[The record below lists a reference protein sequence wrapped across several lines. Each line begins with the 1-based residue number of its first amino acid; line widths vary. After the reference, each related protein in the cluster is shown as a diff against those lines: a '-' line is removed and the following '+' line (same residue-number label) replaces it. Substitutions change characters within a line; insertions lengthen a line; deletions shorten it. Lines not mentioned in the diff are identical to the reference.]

1 MMDDGSDTLMT
12 DNDGISRRHLRLI
25 ERDVDRGPPL
35 VYGPVQSLR
44 FGRSLGINLLPD
56 GLRLC
61 NFDCL
66 YCQCGGE
73 RRDRRERD
81 DPPFPSLEVLERQL
95 SRVLAE
101 DPWIDDVCFAG
112 AGEPTM
118 HPQFREAVLVARALR
133 SELAPR
139 ATLTVLSNGT
149 TAGKP
154 EVRAALALVDR
165 AVLKLDAVGDDL
177 LRRLDRSPSGLSA
190 RRLVRSFGEMI
201 GVETQTMLVRGAVDN
216 ATPEALDALGEA
228 LRYIFPRRAH
238 IGTITRRPAV
248 DAADQRLTALE
259 PAELEAAAARV
270 RRRAPGVDVRVY

>member
-1 MMDDGSDTLMT
+1 MNQVNDTFGRVL
-12 DNDGISRRHLRLI
+12 HLPVR
-25 ERDVDRGPPL
+25 EVDRSPPL

-44 FGRSLGINLLPD
+44 FGRSLGVNLLPD

-66 YCQCGGE
+66 YCQCGGK
-73 RRDRRERD
+73 RSQRRERE
-81 DPPFPSLEVLERQL
+81 DPPFPTLDALEREL
-95 SRVLAE
+95 SRVLAH
-101 DPWIDDVCFAG
+101 DPLIDDVCFAG

-118 HPQFREAVLVARALR
+118 HPRFREAVLLVRALR
-133 SELAPR
+133 GELAPR
-139 ATLTVLSNGT
+139 ATVTILSNGT

-154 EVRAALALVDR
+154 EVRAALALADR

-190 RRLVRSFGEMI
+190 RRLVRTYGEMI
-201 GVETQTMLVRGAVDN
+201 GVETQTMLVRGRVDN
-216 ATPEALDALGEA
+216 ASPEALDALGDA

-248 DAADQRLTALE
+248 DAGDQPLMPLE
-259 PAELEAAAARV
+259 AVELEAAAARL

>member
-1 MMDDGSDTLMT
+1 MT
-12 DNDGISRRHLRLI
+12 HFNGTSRGPLYLPV
-25 ERDVDRGPPL
+25 RDVDRGPPL

-44 FGRSLGINLLPD
+44 FGRSLGINLLPA

-73 RRDRRERD
+73 RRDRHERD
-81 DPPFPSLEVLERQL
+81 DPPFPTLEALERQL
-95 SRVLAE
+95 AAALAE
-101 DPWIDDVCFAG
+101 EPWIDDVCFAG
-112 AGEPTM
+112 SGEPTM
-118 HPQFREAVLVARALR
+118 HPQFREAVLIARALR

-139 ATLTVLSNGT
+139 ATLTVLSNGMM
-149 TAGKP
+149 AGKP

-165 AVLKLDAVGDDL
+165 AVLKLDAVADDL
-177 LRRLDRSPSGLSA
+177 LRQLHRPPSGLSA
-190 RRLVRSFGEMI
+190 RRLVRTFGEMI

-216 ATPEALDALGEA
+216 ATPEALDGLGDA

-238 IGTITRRPAV
+238 LVTITRRPAV
-248 DAADQRLTALE
+248 DAGDRRLMPLD
-259 PAELEAAAARV
+259 PVELEAAAARV